1 MIVVNLRF
9 FTSITVALFTSVFT
23 EPVYDALA
31 PWKKKKKELLVI
43 YFCFVSFVLNVFV
56 FVYKGL
62 KQKLIQQTKPNRLH
76 RFFSFLK
83 LLGLF

>member
-31 PWKKKKKELLVI
+31 P
-43 YFCFVSFVLNVFV
+43 
-56 FVYKGL
+56 
-62 KQKLIQQTKPNRLH
+62 
-76 RFFSFLK
+76 
-83 LLGLF
+83 